1 MDENLIIENRILKG
15 YKEKLIQTVN
25 IPEGVSAI
33 AENAF
38 ADFPNLYSIDFPK
51 SLVIIGDGAFRNCPK
66 LKSIDLENIVTLGAE
81 AFLGCTVLQS
91 VTFGNKLTYLPNA
104 VFLGCTLLDN
114 IELPENVTYIGCEC
128 FRDCTSLSVITFD
141 GIMEIDNNAFEG
153 CDSLCNIVIPK
164 NALHISSDTFSFC
177 QKLDTVKIENRF
189 IDIDEKAFENSVNFT
204 IHSSQNSAAHRY
216 AKNNR
221 YRFHPAIIE
230 NDYRTVTQAE
240 MEKIAQSGIMFLAKK
255 AENDKDEFVIKY
267 DKSANER
274 INNLIGV
281 KKNVQ

>member
-1 MDENLIIENRILKG
+1 
-15 YKEKLIQTVN
+15 
-25 IPEGVSAI
+25 
-33 AENAF
+33 
-38 ADFPNLYSIDFPK
+38 
-51 SLVIIGDGAFRNCPK
+51 
-66 LKSIDLENIVTLGAE
+66 
-81 AFLGCTVLQS
+81 LGCTS
-91 VTFGNKLTYLPNA
+91 
-104 VFLGCTLLDN
+104 LDN

-128 FRDCTSLSVITFD
+128 FRDCTSVSVITFD

-164 NALHISSDTFSFC
+164 TALHISSDTFSFC

-267 DKSANER
+267 DKSANEM

>member
-1 MDENLIIENRILKG
+1 M
-15 YKEKLIQTVN
+15 
-25 IPEGVSAI
+25 
-33 AENAF
+33 
-38 ADFPNLYSIDFPK
+38 
-51 SLVIIGDGAFRNCPK
+51 
-66 LKSIDLENIVTLGAE
+66 
-81 AFLGCTVLQS
+81 
-91 VTFGNKLTYLPNA
+91 
-104 VFLGCTLLDN
+104 
-114 IELPENVTYIGCEC
+114 
-128 FRDCTSLSVITFD
+128 
-141 GIMEIDNNAFEG
+141 
-153 CDSLCNIVIPK
+153 
-164 NALHISSDTFSFC
+164 
-177 QKLDTVKIENRF
+177 DTVKIENRF

-267 DKSANER
+267 DKSANEM